1 MSNSYR
7 WGLLTTK
14 PLNTLWIC
22 KFPRHFIHRWQYS
35 NMIHLNGTHIMH
47 SWTKCQ
53 DSQVGFRLATFV
65 FYSIF
70 HFLYSYKSTYSWTL
84 CELFHPLIHYLT
96 CFLTPVYLFMLM
108 FFFFCNIH
116 ECIRCGWL
124 QCNVHFNLL
133 RLISSLINSSV
144 RWFHTFPTRF
154 KFFSCDLCR
163 CLRIT
168 HFRGHTWCL

>member
-1 MSNSYR
+1 MN
-7 WGLLTTK
+7 LQPNLDVPCT
-14 PLNTLWIC
+14 C

-53 DSQVGFRLATFV
+53 DSQVGFRLATCV
-65 FYSIF
+65 FYISLFIQIYLLMNSLWIVSSINSLPYMLSHSRVF
-70 HFLYSYKSTYSWTL
+70 
-84 CELFHPLIHYLT
+84 IHVNV
-96 CFLTPVYLFMLM
+96 C
-108 FFFFCNIH
+108 FFCNIH

-124 QCNVHFNLL
+124 QCNIHFNLL
-133 RLISSLINSSV
+133 RLISNLINSSV